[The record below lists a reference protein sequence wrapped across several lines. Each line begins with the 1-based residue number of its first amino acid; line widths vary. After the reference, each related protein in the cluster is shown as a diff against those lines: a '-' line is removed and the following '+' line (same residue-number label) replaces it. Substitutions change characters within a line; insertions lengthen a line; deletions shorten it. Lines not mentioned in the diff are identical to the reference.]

1 MKNSKLISAVLLI
14 VVILAGVGYWGLSSR
29 QQQLSTSTTGEPSN
43 YTTESVSLTVSSM
56 TYEPLIDKVTEAG
69 FNFSSFSTEH
79 AQVMFENNV
88 SIEYAVKT
96 ANYFEFARSF
106 VGRDFGIYPPRIF
119 KIYIFFQQ
127 KGLVRGLIKLAGYS
141 SSQAHFFDK
150 EGVIPMPIDWVQ
162 YMTTILDM
170 RSFCHEYTH
179 VMIEELTGKGTRSA
193 FKWLDEG
200 LAEYE
205 GNTCRAQWYRDAANS
220 YWYTRRGIVLDS
232 YRNGSLFKLEDLQTE
247 PEWSNRIQQSDFE
260 FDLEYAEALTAVT
273 RLVEMQG
280 FSRILNFLHKGWITK
295 IFAIQFKNT
304 FGISLED
311 FQKEFVT
318 YVDEQSRL
326 PPPEFLVTVH
336 LSKRGIAGSTYICL
350 FPSFANLDLYYAT
363 SSLKS
368 GEYTLD
374 ILPDGTVQSLDSNIR
389 LRKYQY
395 KHENYSFLYVGIY
408 STPMHPNGGEML
420 AVYVKYGVAVPAFRY
435 YWYSNTSTYEYM
447 RDYPLDSFPDGNSIG
462 AISTQSLITQT
473 ATGSL
478 DLAVA
483 QSQVRHPD
491 NRDITS
497 ICITNLFRI
506 GRDRGSDSGKIW
518 SWILVTRY
526 EMARPSYS

>member
-1 MKNSKLISAVLLI
+1 MKSSRLISAIFLM

-29 QQQLSTSTTGEPSN
+29 QQLSTSTTREPSN

-56 TYEPLIDKVTEAG
+56 TYEPLIEKVTEAG

-79 AQVMFENNV
+79 AQVMFEGNV
-88 SIEYAVKT
+88 SLEYAIKT
-96 ANYFEFARSF
+96 ANWFEFARSF
-106 VGRDFGIYPPRIF
+106 IGRDFGIYSPHIF
-119 KIYIFFQQ
+119 KIYIFFQR

-162 YMTTILDM
+162 YMTTTLDM

-260 FDLEYAEALTAVT
+260 FDLEYAEAFTAVT

-280 FSRILNFLHKGWITK
+280 FSRILGFLHKGWMTK
-295 IFAIQFKNT
+295 NFATEFKNT

-326 PPPEFLVTVH
+326 PPPEFWVTVH
-336 LSKRGIAGSTYICL
+336 LTKKGITSSTYVCL
-350 FPSFANLDLYYAT
+350 FPSFVTPNTYYAT
-363 SSLKS
+363 KALQPNN
-368 GEYTLD
+368 YTFQV
-374 ILPDGTVQSLDSNIR
+374 LPDGAIQSLDSKIP
-389 LRKYQY
+389 LHKYQY
-395 KHENYSFLYVGIY
+395 KGDNYSFLYIGIY

-420 AVYVKYGVAVPAFRY
+420 AAYVGYGVAVAAFRY

-447 RDYPLDSFPDGNSIG
+447 RDFPLDPFPDGNSI
-462 AISTQSLITQT
+462 SVMSRQSLVTQT
-473 ATGSL
+473 PTGSL
-478 DLAVA
+478 DLGVV
-483 QSQVRHPD
+483 QSQVCRLD
-491 NRDITS
+491 NREITS
-497 ICITNLFRI
+497 ICITNLFCI
-506 GRDRGSDSGKIW
+506 GRDRGSDSERILT
-518 SWILVTRY
+518 WILVTRH
-526 EMARPSYS
+526 EMARDSCS